1 VLRRDGGARGQR
13 WIVPSFLEKLA
24 QASGQRKAEKKI
36 CDHEEYESYE
46 ISKFVSVSASSKI
59 EAACT
64 YNNKIGP
71 ADPDRWRNGGAM
83 GRRCIAF
90 GD

>member
-1 VLRRDGGARGQR
+1 M
-13 WIVPSFLEKLA
+13 

-59 EAACT
+59 EAART

-83 GRRCIAF
+83 RRCVAF
-90 GD
+90 GDQHDSLRSNVQGVSVVGVGSAMYS